1 MIKRE
6 NNKILISFAI
16 IFFAFAFIFSA
27 NAQSTSKVT
36 DDLAIKL
43 QQKVLLTQ
51 TQTDEIK
58 ASLNDYFNNP
68 SEEKLKALEN
78 KIESLLEEKQ
88 KMKYNIIKKD
98 WWESVSKELKTVK
111 RTNE

>member
-1 MIKRE
+1 MTKRE

-16 IFFAFAFIFSA
+16 IFFVLVFIFPV

-51 TQTDEIK
+51 KQTDEIK
-58 ASLNDYFNNP
+58 ISLNDYFNTP
-68 SEEKLKALEN
+68 SEEKQKTLETE
-78 KIESLLEEKQ
+78 IESLLDEKQ
-88 KMKYNIIKKD
+88 KMKYNIVKKD
-98 WWESVSKELKTVK
+98 WWESVSKELGKVK
-111 RTNE
+111 RTHD

>member
-1 MIKRE
+1 MTNRK

-16 IFFAFAFIFSA
+16 IFFAFAFISSA

-36 DDLAIKL
+36 DELVIKL

-68 SEEKLKALEN
+68 LEEKLKALEN

-98 WWESVSKELKTVK
+98 WWESVSKELNKK
-111 RTNE
+111 KN

>member
-16 IFFAFAFIFSA
+16 IFFAIAFIFTT

-36 DDLAIKL
+36 DELAIKL

-51 TQTDEIK
+51 KQTDEIK
-58 ASLNDYFNNP
+58 VSLNDYFNTP
-68 SEEKLKALEN
+68 SEEKQKALEN
-78 KIESLLEEKQ
+78 KIESLLDEKQ
-88 KMKYNIIKKD
+88 KMKYNIVKKD
-98 WWESVSKELKTVK
+98 WWESVSKELGKSK
-111 RTNE
+111 KNQ